1 VKKILL
7 VTNDVIGD
15 TCAGPGIRYIELG
28 KELVQK
34 GYEVTLLG
42 KSPSFANPQPFHYSS
57 LTLGNL
63 ITFSKTSDCLI
74 IRGGDPFV
82 TLLVLLFAQNKDIVA
97 DLYTFTHF
105 EVPHVIARSFREKY
119 ILELRKVFH
128 VSKLKLYCKCF
139 NKFWVANERQKYFL
153 YGVLY
158 TMKSSPEQKDI
169 AVIPFGYPSTKP
181 IKQKSMLRGVIE
193 GINKDDFILIW
204 GGGVWDWL
212 DPITLIKAMSRIS
225 KIDTKIKLYFM
236 ALKAPSGYLPEKGK
250 ELIRFAQEKNLINQN
265 VFINDLWVPYNERLD
280 FLLESDVGITL
291 HPRSLETVFSFR
303 TRNLDYIYC
312 GLPMIH
318 SQGDVW
324 ADFIKTHN
332 IGLIVSPDNDM
343 ELSQTILNLAE
354 NRQLLSEMKNN
365 ISSIFTEFTWENIA
379 EKAASSIEEKTV
391 HRTNYLLNI
400 AAIIGNYSFFAL
412 KAFYIFFRTLFK

>member
-1 VKKILL
+1 LQIF
-7 VTNDVIGD
+7 I
-15 TCAGPGIRYIELG
+15 
-28 KELVQK
+28 
-34 GYEVTLLG
+34 
-42 KSPSFANPQPFHYSS
+42 
-57 LTLGNL
+57 
-63 ITFSKTSDCLI
+63 
-74 IRGGDPFV
+74 
-82 TLLVLLFAQNKDIVA
+82 
-97 DLYTFTHF
+97 
-105 EVPHVIARSFREKY
+105 
-119 ILELRKVFH
+119 VFH